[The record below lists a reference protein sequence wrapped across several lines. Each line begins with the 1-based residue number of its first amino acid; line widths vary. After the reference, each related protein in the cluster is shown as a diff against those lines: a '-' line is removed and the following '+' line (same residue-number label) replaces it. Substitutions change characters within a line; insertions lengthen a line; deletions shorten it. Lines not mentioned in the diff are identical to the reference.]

1 MLTRCAYSVYLSKT
15 KHAFVPPKPKELD
28 ITRLT
33 WMVRVRVRVRVGVRF
48 GGWVEARDGV
58 GVGVGVGVDLALVAL
73 GQDVHALGL
82 VHLVGVRVRARLG
95 LE

>member
-1 MLTRCAYSVYLSKT
+1 MYLSKT

-48 GGWVEARDGV
+48 GGGGWG
-58 GVGVGVGVDLALVAL
+58 
-73 GQDVHALGL
+73 
-82 VHLVGVRVRARLG
+82 
-95 LE
+95 

>member
-1 MLTRCAYSVYLSKT
+1 MYLSKT

-33 WMVRVRVRVRVGVRF
+33 WVVRARVRVRVGVRF
-48 GGWVEARDGV
+48 GGWGWGWEWV

-73 GQDVHALGL
+73 GQDVHSLGL

>member
-33 WMVRVRVRVRVGVRF
+33 WVVRVRVRVRVGVRF
-48 GGWVEARDGV
+48 GV
-58 GVGVGVGVDLALVAL
+58 GVGGG
-73 GQDVHALGL
+73 GG
-82 VHLVGVRVRARLG
+82 LG
-95 LE
+95 LESGLGLTSPSWRLVRMFMPSASSTWWG

>member
-48 GGWVEARDGV
+48 GGWGW
-58 GVGVGVGVDLALVAL
+58 G
-73 GQDVHALGL
+73 
-82 VHLVGVRVRARLG
+82 
-95 LE
+95 